1 MMITDRQQQPEE
13 SSSTNTTTVSRLSE
27 ELQLGK
33 VDMETR
39 ELEKDVITGNTSNR
53 REKSE
58 NVSPKLRHRE
68 RDSPWRGSR
77 RQENQR
83 HKDRAPQ
90 GRSAQRN
97 GSDPVSRRG
106 RQRSRP
112 GPRRESGSNVPV
124 SSLLGYPPA
133 LPSMFTPVDGLLP
146 LPVHVSG
153 LSQVQA
159 ALEEKIK
166 STQTE
171 MQMTVLQ
178 MLTNPPPVP
187 GEHVRDYDQQRPQ
200 PPARHGPYDP
210 RDSNRMN
217 ERHLPKRPQRNVSD
231 AKNSPLMPKQATHS
245 KEHAPNKVQVTSQKK
260 AEPGGDLPN
269 WLKRTR
275 KLELAENNEQQLM
288 NEVNVNQTHQESTV
302 IKTGGEVSQYETTA
316 NAYRHDAVA
325 PGFQNDCNRHTVSD
339 VEKAGLP
346 IESGSSPEYN
356 SEMQV
361 LTSKRK
367 SPFHGEEVQ
376 HGGKIVIATTP
387 EGLPQPGPAR
397 GQQVHPKGY
406 CFQQLDTGHCT
417 AKSCKYTHLSHAK
430 LVEVRIS
437 GLQLLTGSLEGMFEC
452 SCSMGTLM
460 TRLAVS
466 VICYAT
472 VIASFKDSFE
482 LFCDTPLSHLNSYG
496 KEVLL

>member
-1 MMITDRQQQPEE
+1 MITDRQQQPEE
-13 SSSTNTTTVSRLSE
+13 STTTVSRLSE

-33 VDMETR
+33 VDMETQ
-39 ELEKDVITGNTSNR
+39 ELEKDVIKGNKYNR

-58 NVSPKLRHRE
+58 NVSPKLHPRE
-68 RDSPWRGSR
+68 RDSSWRGSR

-171 MQMTVLQ
+171 MQMTVVQ

-187 GEHVRDYDQQRPQ
+187 GEHVPDYDRQRLQ
-200 PPARHGPYDP
+200 PPARHGPYGP

-217 ERHLPKRPQRNVSD
+217 ERHPPKRPQRNVSD

-245 KEHAPNKVQVTSQKK
+245 KEHAPNKEQVTSQKK
-260 AEPGGDLPN
+260 VEPSGGDLPN
-269 WLKRTR
+269 WLKRTK

-288 NEVNVNQTHQESTV
+288 NEVSVNQTHQESTV
-302 IKTGGEVSQYETTA
+302 IKTGGEVSQYESTA
-316 NAYRHDAVA
+316 NVYQHDTVA

-339 VEKAGLP
+339 VEKVGLAR
-346 IESGSSPEYN
+346 ESHSPPDYN

-387 EGLPQPGPAR
+387 EGMPQPGPAR

-417 AKSCKYTHLSHAK
+417 AKSCKYTHLPHAK

-437 GLQLLTGSLEGMFEC
+437 GLQSLTRSLEEMFKC

-472 VIASFKDSFE
+472 VIKSLEDSFE
-482 LFCDTPLSHLNSYG
+482 LFSDTLDLSPI
-496 KEVLL
+496 